1 MRMSSCKQ
9 PHGKRLR
16 LWELQKLIKKYM
28 LNVMLFK
35 NHWPILNNRWQK
47 KSSKNP
53 TAILLSVRN
62 ETKLTNEAW
71 IDRTQNVEMYNNY
84 APVFFGIAWN
94 TWHNLFNTSTA
105 PFMGHVLRPEG
116 LKLSTEI
123 VTAAL
128 DMPPP
133 QDKAASHWFL
143 GTTTY
148 LAKFSPNLSKVV
160 RPLHNLTHLK
170 QEFLWF
176 EQHSNAFTEA

>member
-1 MRMSSCKQ
+1 
-9 PHGKRLR
+9 
-16 LWELQKLIKKYM
+16 
-28 LNVMLFK
+28 
-35 NHWPILNNRWQK
+35 
-47 KSSKNP
+47 
-53 TAILLSVRN
+53 
-62 ETKLTNEAW
+62 
-71 IDRTQNVEMYNNY
+71 
-84 APVFFGIAWN
+84 
-94 TWHNLFNTSTA
+94 
-105 PFMGHVLRPEG
+105 MGHVLRPKG